1 MIENYVVIDLEMTGL
16 NAKTDAILEVGAV
29 RVRDGKVTDTYG
41 TLLRTGR
48 KLSKQVMELTGIT
61 EEMAENGADPEDAMG
76 EFFAFLGEDILV
88 GQNVIFDYSFL
99 KQWAVNHN
107 FSFERNAVDTL
118 KLARRFLPA
127 EQKKD
132 LESLCT
138 YFSVEREQAHR
149 ALDDA
154 LATYQVLECLKAEY
168 GGACGEAFEPHPLLY
183 KAKKQTPA
191 TGRQIEYLKR
201 YAAYYNVEL
210 PESLELLTRSE
221 ASRLTDWLIAQH
233 GKLPAG
239 LRVQD

>member
-1 MIENYVVIDLEMTGL
+1 MLENYVVIDLEMTGL
-16 NAKTDAILEVGAV
+16 NAKIEGILEVGAV
-29 RVRDGKVTDTYG
+29 RVREGKVVDTYG
-41 TLLRTGR
+41 ALLNTGR
-48 KLSKQVMELTGIT
+48 KLSSKVIELTGIT
-61 EEMAENGADPEDAMG
+61 QEMADAGEVPEEAMQV
-76 EFFAFLGEDILV
+76 FFDFVGEDILV

-99 KQWAVNHN
+99 KQWAVNHR

-118 KLARRFLPA
+118 KLARRFLPE

-132 LESLCT
+132 LENLCA
-138 YFSVEREQAHR
+138 YFSVKREQAHR

-168 GGACGEAFEPHPLLY
+168 GEACGEAFEPYPLLY

-221 ASRLTDWLIAQH
+221 TSRLTDWLIAQH

>member
-1 MIENYVVIDLEMTGL
+1 MLENYVVIDLEMTGL
-16 NAKTDAILEVGAV
+16 NAKIEGILEVGAV
-29 RVRDGKVTDTYG
+29 RVREGKVVDTYG
-41 TLLRTGR
+41 ALLNTGR
-48 KLSKQVMELTGIT
+48 KLSSKVIELTGIT
-61 EEMAENGADPEDAMG
+61 QEMADAGEVPEEAMQV
-76 EFFAFLGEDILV
+76 FFDFVGEDILV

-99 KQWAVNHN
+99 KQWAVNHR

-118 KLARRFLPA
+118 KLARRFLPE

-132 LESLCT
+132 LENLCA
-138 YFSVEREQAHR
+138 YFSVKREQAHR

-168 GGACGEAFEPHPLLY
+168 GEACGEAFEPYPLLY

-221 ASRLTDWLIAQH
+221 ASRLTDQFMAQY

-239 LRVQD
+239 LRVQN

>member
-1 MIENYVVIDLEMTGL
+1 MLENYVVIDLEMTGL
-16 NAKTDAILEVGAV
+16 NAKIEGILEVGAV
-29 RVRDGKVTDTYG
+29 RVREGKVVDTYG
-41 TLLRTGR
+41 ALLNTGR
-48 KLSKQVMELTGIT
+48 KLSPKVIELTGIT
-61 EEMAENGADPEDAMG
+61 QEMADAGEDPEEVMDA
-76 EFFAFLGEDILV
+76 FFDFVGEDILV

-99 KQWAVNHN
+99 KQWAVNHR

-118 KLARRFLPA
+118 KLARRFLPE